1 MRWLAPLFVAL
12 FTVCWGSSTRAAE
25 QLCAPSVLEWTAEWA
40 KEAGVTVEELLCPS
54 DARMVVLRIGV
65 PGSSIFTIE
74 LTEHPGRS
82 YKRISDKLGASPI
95 ANISDYDELPAGHR
109 NTFES
114 LCSWAADHPRRITLD
129 VAPPAPPAEFV
140 GETDPFPP
148 PVLESPRY
156 ERLRWLG
163 PWLFLAGLFVLL
175 ASMWYARAYLE
186 GPRWHAPVLLATAL
200 VFRTLLATWGPLH
213 TNFQGASW
221 VEAAY
226 NPVQSEWYG
235 PGFPEMFHWLVRLFD
250 GAPDYAL
257 FAAVGLLSALTAPL
271 AMAVLRISGC
281 QQSASFWAGML
292 LAVEPISSRIATTE
306 NYLPLLVSLNLA
318 VLLAAL
324 LALRARLAGDRFS
337 ATVAL
342 LATGLLA
349 AHTVRVHPVGWVPL
363 LLTIP
368 LAASLVARG
377 PRQWFASAAWIAA
390 VIGAFSLISY
400 GDQALFNAA
409 RIQFSTGHRFDLRS
423 YFPPWA
429 GFSMGGVVI
438 LAAGL
443 PWLPGMRD
451 RTSRLVV
458 VAITLLLLLATR
470 FQYAQAVN
478 WQAAYDRL
486 FLVPA
491 ALGLFAIWPD
501 KPVTRFFAPS
511 LAVAL
516 AILAIVHVGG
526 DFFRPDLQVQQ
537 YRFTR
542 AVFAE
547 TSPDCGIA
555 FPGGWENG
563 THGIPH
569 YIATGP
575 VERIPRGHP
584 VASVAELKRLRER
597 AECLYLL
604 RPVIAD
610 RDDHRDL
617 WIPFADLQNLR
628 LVAGQRFPAEEQRAY
643 GKYRSSEVTS
653 EIYEVEPF

>member
-1 MRWLAPLFVAL
+1 MKWYSPLLVAL
-12 FTVCWGSSTRAAE
+12 LSICWGSSTHAAD
-25 QLCAPSVLEWTAEWA
+25 QQCAPSVAQWTAKWA

-54 DARMVVLRIGV
+54 DARKVVLRIAV
-65 PGSSIFTIE
+65 SDSSIFSIE
-74 LTEHPGRS
+74 LTEHPGRF

-95 ANISDYDELPAGHR
+95 AEISDYDELPASHR
-109 NTFES
+109 DAFES
-114 LCSWAADHPRRITLD
+114 LCSWAADHPQQVTLEI
-129 VAPPAPPAEFV
+129 APPAPAAEFF
-140 GETDPFPP
+140 GETDSFPP
-148 PVLESPRY
+148 PVLESPNY

-163 PWLFLAGLFVLL
+163 PWLFLAGLLVLF
-175 ASMWYARAYLE
+175 ASMWYGRAYLG
-186 GPRWHAPVLLATAL
+186 GPRWHAPLLFATAIA
-200 VFRTLLATWGPLH
+200 FRTLLATWGPLH

-235 PGFPEMFHWLVRLFD
+235 PGFPEMFHWLVRLFG

-257 FAAVGLLSALTAPL
+257 FATMGLLSALTAPL
-271 AMAVLRISGC
+271 AMAVLRAAGC
-281 QQSASFWAGML
+281 RSSVSFWAGML

-318 VLLAAL
+318 VLLTAV
-324 LALRARLAGDRFS
+324 LALRARLAGKRVS
-337 ATVAL
+337 AAVAL
-342 LATGLLA
+342 IAGGLLS
-349 AHTVRVHPVGWVPL
+349 AHTVRIHPVGWVPL

-377 PRQWFASAAWIAA
+377 PRQWLASAAWIAA
-390 VIGAFSLISY
+390 VIGAFSVVSY

-429 GFSMGGVVI
+429 GISMGVI
-438 LAAGL
+438 ALFAAGL
-443 PWLPGMRD
+443 PWVPGMRD
-451 RTSRLVV
+451 RTGKLVV
-458 VAITLLLLLATR
+458 IAITLLLFLATR

-491 ALGLFAIWPD
+491 ALGLFAILPD
-501 KPVTRFFAPS
+501 KPWTPFLAPS
-511 LAVAL
+511 MAVAL
-516 AILAIVHVGG
+516 ALLAIVNVGG
-526 DFFRPDLQVQQ
+526 NFFRPDLQVQQ

-542 AVFAE
+542 AVFTE

-555 FPGGWENG
+555 FPGGWENS

-569 YIATGP
+569 YIATDP

-584 VASVAELKRLRER
+584 VDSVADLRKLRKRSQ
-597 AECLYLL
+597 CLYLL

-610 RDDHRDL
+610 REDHGDL
-617 WIPFADLQNLR
+617 WRPFADLENLR
-628 LVAGQRFPAEEQRAY
+628 LVAGHSFPAEEQKAY
-643 GKYRSSEVTS
+643 GKYRSLEVTS